1 MNFLYHHI
9 HYILRSE
16 KMSYTNEDIKKASEL
31 FFHLLKNRIVSSN
44 DILGNQ
50 YYENN
55 EIREVLNNMAEEA
68 GLIILGTRQNLH
80 MVTQKEGSIFAT
92 NYTKMKE
99 KYNKLDRKRHF
110 HLANIIICIYL
121 AEIDRDD
128 NTSFRIEDSSIS
140 YYKLE
145 EIVTNTLESWK
156 KRNVEED
163 RFSQDFAVDIEE
175 VYELWIVQMSHS
187 KEDIDGGA
195 FSLSSRTRLGFI
207 NEALKPLEDEGLI
220 IKLSKENLIVP
231 KEELYERLEKLYH
244 GGDRYEEIM
253 ELIKYTK
260 EEKSDAQDF
269 ENQINRL

>member
-1 MNFLYHHI
+1 
-9 HYILRSE
+9 
-16 KMSYTNEDIKKASEL
+16 MSYTNEDIKKASEL